1 MDPYPSPG
9 EGKPLFQQSPQQR
22 GELGHKERKQ
32 RPKLLHKRPPYN
44 PQFHSGKVG
53 RNEGP
58 RRIPGSQSCFNCGS
72 PGHWAQDCPGPRK
85 TVPNAVD
92 GNPRPSKRQKIGEPV
107 VTRYPISD
115 HRKQQYGAPYMYTPQ
130 SQAQTSYMPYGSY
143 PPTPVSAHSQASSP
157 WQQCPP
163 YPSPAQPY
171 PQCGPYGLPTPMAS
185 ANSQFPSPVSAH
197 SGHQYQGYFP
207 PQPPQLS
214 FGSDQKSSCQGYN
227 HYSSTHPMSGQ
238 PQDYQPS
245 WDDTPYTTPHS
256 GPWTEG
262 MQSSDGWLTSTS
274 SEGQIIWRPPNPV
287 ARPLSSRFL
296 DFDEPLPFATLEPGR
311 SVSKYILDK
320 FPAEFE
326 RHIRDTED
334 WPSVM
339 DDPIFREI
347 QMDCPL
353 ISIKE
358 LISRREEV
366 YATHNVNVINEAEEG
381 EISEKASKH
390 DSGPVV
396 DDFDITDDGRIQVR
410 KENEDRRALESSR
423 KYAEDS
429 PGINRGPK
437 RAFDEIEPLDP
448 DCGYDRDL
456 CQERNSLPSHKGT
469 ERGNNLDRFSRQL
482 KQRNVSDHRHPKRGD
497 DFPSQSYHDRGTDS
511 NDPSQGKKRPRDTHL
526 TTSHNNPQEKP
537 QQRAQRSELHPGDGG
552 PKFQPST
559 QSRSRANNRTQP
571 NDSRESGND
580 GPRRQEDDVPSKSKR
595 KRPQIASAYSR
606 RW

>member
-9 EGKPLFQQSPQQR
+9 EGKPLFQQSQQH

-44 PQFHSGKVG
+44 PQFHSEKVG
-53 RNEGP
+53 RNEVP
-58 RRIPGSQSCFNCGS
+58 RRIRGSHPCFNCGS
-72 PGHWAQDCPGPRK
+72 PEHWAQDCPEPRK
-85 TVPNAVD
+85 TVPNAAD
-92 GNPRPSKRQKIGEPV
+92 GNPRPSKRQKTGGPV

-115 HRKQQYGAPYMYTPQ
+115 HRKQQYRAPYVYAQQ
-130 SQAQTSYMPYGSY
+130 SQAQSSYMPYGSY
-143 PPTPVSAHSQASSP
+143 PPTPVSAPSQASSP

-207 PQPPQLS
+207 PQPPQFS
-214 FGSDQKSSCQGYN
+214 FSSDQKSSYQGYN

-238 PQDYQPS
+238 PHDYPPS
-245 WDDTPYTTPHS
+245 WDDTQYATPRS

-262 MQSSDGWLTSTS
+262 MQPSDGWLTSTFP
-274 SEGQIIWRPPNPV
+274 EGQIIWRPPNPV
-287 ARPLSSRFL
+287 ARPLSSKLL
-296 DFDEPLPFATLEPGR
+296 DFDEPLPSLATLKPGI
-311 SVSKYILDK
+311 SVSKYILNK
-320 FPAEFE
+320 CPAEFE

-347 QMDCPL
+347 QVDCPL

-390 DSGPVV
+390 DSGPVLDSV
-396 DDFDITDDGRIQVR
+396 DITDDGRILVR
-410 KENEDRRALESSR
+410 KENED
-423 KYAEDS
+423 S
-429 PGINRGPK
+429 PGIDRGPK
-437 RAFDEIEPLDP
+437 RAFDEIESLDH

-456 CQERNSLPSHKGT
+456 SQERDSLQSHKGT
-469 ERGNNLDRFSRQL
+469 ERGDNLDRFSRQPN
-482 KQRNVSDHRHPKRGD
+482 QRNVSDHRHPKRGN
-497 DFPSQSYHDRGTDS
+497 DFPSQSYHGRRTTDS
-511 NDPSQGKKRPRDTHL
+511 KGPSQGKKRPRDTL
-526 TTSHNNPQEKP
+526 LPTSRNKSQEKP
-537 QQRAQRSELHPGDGG
+537 QQRAQRSALHPGDGG

-559 QSRSRANNRTQP
+559 QLRPGANNRTQP
-571 NDSRESGND
+571 NDSHESEND